1 VADDEAE
8 AGDAEAEDAVDDE
21 LEAAMPV
28 SALPSAEDLVALD
41 VVDDLR
47 RRWHDAQVRFVD
59 DPVAAAAEARALA
72 EEAAS
77 ALMAALQEQRDALA
91 ASVDTVGDNT
101 EELRQAMK
109 RYRALFEAALPD

>member
-1 VADDEAE
+1 
-8 AGDAEAEDAVDDE
+8 
-21 LEAAMPV
+21 V

-59 DPVAAAAEARALA
+59 DPVAAAAEARSLA
-72 EEAAS
+72 EQAAS
-77 ALMAALQEQRDALA
+77 ALMAALQEKRDELA